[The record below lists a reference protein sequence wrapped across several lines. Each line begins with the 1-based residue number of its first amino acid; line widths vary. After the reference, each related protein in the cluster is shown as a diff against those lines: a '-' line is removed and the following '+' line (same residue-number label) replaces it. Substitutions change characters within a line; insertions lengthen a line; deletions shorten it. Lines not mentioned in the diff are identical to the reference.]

1 LKVEIS
7 GHTDNVGTLALN
19 TKLSEARA
27 KAVVTYL
34 VNHGIPQEQLVYKG
48 YAFTQPM
55 APNTTKAGRQLNRR
69 VEFKILSKE

>member
-1 LKVEIS
+1 
-7 GHTDNVGTLALN
+7 
-19 TKLSEARA
+19 
-27 KAVVTYL
+27 
-34 VNHGIPQEQLVYKG
+34 LVYKG